1 MGKKILLNRMK
12 RNPFFMVGGILAI
25 VIVILCFTSPLF
37 VQFDA
42 EANTRKY
49 AFKNALIPVVTLV
62 GLQVA
67 GFLAGTVIVETVY
80 AWPGIGHLIT
90 QAVSNRDY
98 ALVQSLLLI
107 SATVF
112 TIINLI
118 VDIINSFIDPRIILE

>member
-1 MGKKILLNRMK
+1 MYK
-12 RNPFFMVGGILAI
+12 R
-25 VIVILCFTSPLF
+25 
-37 VQFDA
+37 Q
-42 EANTRKY
+42 
-49 AFKNALIPVVTLV
+49 VVTLV